1 MRTYDRLADL
11 PLQVDS
17 HRFVGLVR
25 DVSSDF
31 TRRTTVVRLAGAGN
45 EGVGE
50 DVTYDPQDQQ
60 ALQDWEHSL
69 PLRGRYTIDSFSRH
83 LDDLDLFPRRP
94 NQDASRLYRRW
105 AFEAAALDLALRQA
119 GTSLASALE
128 LTPRPV
134 RFVVSTRLG
143 RPPTDDR
150 VRRWL
155 DHYPG
160 LGFKLDATSEW
171 DDALI
176 EKLVATRAVEAVD
189 FKGVYR
195 GTIVDQ
201 QPDPALYRRVIQAFP
216 EIWLEDP
223 SLTPATNE
231 VLAHDR
237 ERITWDA
244 PIHSVDDIE
253 NLASVPRMLNI
264 KPSRF
269 GASSSLF
276 AAYDH
281 CAERGIL
288 TYGGGQFELGPGRGQ
303 IQYLAALF
311 HPDAPNDVA
320 PVAYNE
326 ADPRAGLP
334 VSPLDPAIATT
345 GFRREEDE
353 ST

>member
-11 PLQVDS
+11 PLRVES
-17 HRFVGLVR
+17 HRFVDLVR
-25 DVSSDF
+25 DVSPDF
-31 TRRTTVVRLAGAGN
+31 TRHTTVVRLAGEGH

-60 ALQDWEHSL
+60 AFQDWEHGL
-69 PLRGRYTIDSFSRH
+69 PLNDRYTIDSFSRR
-83 LDDLDLFPRRP
+83 LDELDLFPRRP
-94 NQDASRLYRRW
+94 NHDASRHYRRW
-105 AFEAAALDLALRQA
+105 AFESAALDLALRQA
-119 GTSLASALE
+119 GTSLAATLE

-160 LGFKLDATSEW
+160 LGFKLDATGQW
-171 DDALI
+171 DDRLI
-176 EKLVATRAVEAVD
+176 EKLVSTGAVEAVD
-189 FKGVYR
+189 FKGAYR
-195 GTIVDQ
+195 GTVVDR
-201 QPDPALYRRVIQAFP
+201 QPDPALYRRVVRAFP
-216 EIWLEDP
+216 EVWLEDP
-223 SLTPATNE
+223 ALTPATDE

-253 NLASVPRMLNI
+253 NLPFAPRMLNI

-269 GASSSLF
+269 GACSSLF

-281 CAERGIL
+281 CAERGIR

-320 PVAYNE
+320 PAGYNE
-326 ADPRAGLP
+326 ADPRPGLP
-334 VSPLDPAIATT
+334 VSPLDPAISTT
-345 GFRREEDE
+345 GFRRQEDE